1 MCRPLDRP
9 DRDLGPYPAQGSG
22 LTLIGCRAAT
32 VTSSTNDGDCPGR
45 SAIPERGST
54 HGEIASINAG
64 VFQSGEQDFL
74 FFSAVRCDGK
84 SRGVTVPIFPNQP
97 GEFGG
102 SGPPALPWS
111 LKNPVVNVSLAA
123 CPVSGDCF
131 SEMLTADVQRILS
144 IRDAT
149 AAESRG
155 GNNIPGVT
163 VAAPSVV
170 TRQAAGIQVRMPVA
184 YSCEH
189 SLPPPVQFEALLGQV
204 VSHPAGIVSGPSPE
218 MPTTVTGVC
227 NGKSHQLAITE
238 SPAANRPWAVGPALL
253 VTDGYFCQSVSSGIV
268 CSGSSAWS
276 PVQVKNPGS
285 QSAGRI
291 LSDR

>member
-1 MCRPLDRP
+1 
-9 DRDLGPYPAQGSG
+9 
-22 LTLIGCRAAT
+22 
-32 VTSSTNDGDCPGR
+32 
-45 SAIPERGST
+45 
-54 HGEIASINAG
+54 
-64 VFQSGEQDFL
+64 
-74 FFSAVRCDGK
+74 
-84 SRGVTVPIFPNQP
+84 
-97 GEFGG
+97 
-102 SGPPALPWS
+102 
-111 LKNPVVNVSLAA
+111 
-123 CPVSGDCF
+123 
-131 SEMLTADVQRILS
+131 MLTADVQRILS

-170 TRQAAGIQVRMPVA
+170 TRQAAGVQVRMPVA

-189 SLPPPVQFEALLGQV
+189 SLQPPVQFEALLGQV

-238 SPAANRPWAVGPALL
+238 SPAANRPWAVGPAFL

-285 QSAGRI
+285 QSADRI
-291 LSDR
+291 QSDR